1 MNKYVGATPGA
12 REAARIA
19 HRERVNAAAREWDR
33 AENAVQEYLDRPD
46 YDGRGYGLQGLDE
59 EAEAACYSLGLALA
73 APRPWRSSRRPT
85 PRRRYSREHRRGCE
99 RCRAVLRAVRRNEPR
114 TYTWTWERVADVPG
128 CRKLNIVTVYVRDPH
143 GRGGA

>member
-1 MNKYVGATPGA
+1 MNRYVGATPGA

-19 HRERVNAAAREWDR
+19 WR
-33 AENAVQEYLDRPD
+33 ADVS
-46 YDGRGYGLQGLDE
+46 
-59 EAEAACYSLGLALA
+59 EAASDWNGCPCAACRADLDLQLS